1 MNNKR
6 TFKVQLQVA
15 KVLLKNKK
23 GIFIIAQNIQ
33 MLKQKL
39 PSANAT
45 TAETTFCEDIKMHSQ
60 QMQKRVQH
68 TISNIEKCG
77 QVICSHFFL

>member
-1 MNNKR
+1 MP
-6 TFKVQLQVA
+6 FKVQLQVA

-33 MLKQKL
+33 MLKQKP

-45 TAETTFCEDIKMHSQ
+45 IEETIYFGDTKMHSP
-60 QMQKRVQH
+60 QMQKPGLH
-68 TISNIEKCG
+68 TISSIENCG
-77 QVICSHFFL
+77 PH